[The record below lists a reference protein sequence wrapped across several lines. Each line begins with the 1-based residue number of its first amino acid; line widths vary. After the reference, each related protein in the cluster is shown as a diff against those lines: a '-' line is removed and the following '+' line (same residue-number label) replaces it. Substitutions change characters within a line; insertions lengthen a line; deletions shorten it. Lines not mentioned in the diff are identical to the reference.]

1 MNAVFFK
8 HLFGSNYLFL
18 SVLSEKGQL
27 FLSVLSE
34 KGQLFLSVLSEKIEF
49 SCLSQRKC
57 LLLHQL
63 NDYIR
68 ENYVYRAVN

>member
-8 HLFGSNYLFL
+8 HLFGSNY
-18 SVLSEKGQL
+18 L